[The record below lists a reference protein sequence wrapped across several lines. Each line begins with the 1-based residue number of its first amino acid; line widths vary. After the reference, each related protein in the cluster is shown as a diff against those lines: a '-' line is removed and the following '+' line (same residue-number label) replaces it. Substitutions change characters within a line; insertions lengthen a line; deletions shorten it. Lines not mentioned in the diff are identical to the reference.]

1 MLKVYIH
8 LLDWGSALFLEGQVV
23 KGEGISTLKAA
34 VLSQAKMSAII
45 LDLAMVNTIDAAG
58 LGTLLD
64 LREWAQENGIEF
76 NLRNA
81 NSRVAH
87 LFRITRLD
95 SVFGI
100 ASRHGVCSEHSL
112 SGAEPSGLF
121 RQFWWS
127 SLCGRP
133 KLAKA
138 M

>member
-8 LLDWGSALFLEGQVV
+8 LLDRGSALCLEGQVV
-23 KGEGISTLKAA
+23 KGEAISTLKAA
-34 VLSQAKMSAII
+34 VLSQANMSAII
-45 LDLAMVNTIDAAG
+45 LDLAMVDTIDAAG

-87 LFRITRLD
+87 LFRLARLD

-100 ASRHGVCSEHSL
+100 ASRHEVCL
-112 SGAEPSGLF
+112 SNPSFDKTRGF
-121 RQFWWS
+121 
-127 SLCGRP
+127 
-133 KLAKA
+133 
-138 M
+138 